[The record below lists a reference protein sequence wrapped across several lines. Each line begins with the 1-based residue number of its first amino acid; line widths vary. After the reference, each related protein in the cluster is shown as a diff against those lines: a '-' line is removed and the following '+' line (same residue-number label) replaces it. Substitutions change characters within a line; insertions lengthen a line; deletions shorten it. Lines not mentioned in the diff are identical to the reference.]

1 MEIFRVLEER
11 KKNGKSAFFLLKM
24 KAFMPS
30 LREKKRYLAF
40 EIISKSKVTDIT
52 KITKTI
58 FSHTGKYLGELGMAK
73 AGLQVLQDKFDNKK
87 QRGLIRVNHLSL
99 DPLRT
104 ALAYIQS
111 IDGVPVIVRSVGA
124 SGILKKAYTNYINEV

>member
-1 MEIFRVLEER
+1 
-11 KKNGKSAFFLLKM
+11 M

-40 EIISKSKVTDIT
+40 EIISQKNIDDDKAM
-52 KITKTI
+52 KTI
-58 FSHTGKYLGELGMAK
+58 MTHSGKYLGELGMAK
-73 AGLQVLQDKFDNKK
+73 AGIQILHDKYDSKK

-99 DPLRT
+99 NPLRT
-104 ALAYIQS
+104 ALAFIRT
-111 IDGVPVIVRSVGA
+111 IDGIPAIVRSVGA